1 MSSVKI
7 LEESSSANPLVLRL
21 QQILTSCSRSIE
33 TGDLHKSGSSVSEL
47 VNYLDSISDAAL
59 SDTSNEESRNNALEV
74 LSEIHLYICQPLL
87 DQAVVDALSFE
98 LPKAVAKFAC
108 VSGKCLEIVES
119 IVNQFVATCSPR
131 DLIPIFCE
139 ALDVP
144 SGMSK
149 APSYYAPFLSGL
161 SKVFLSIPRRHF
173 EQVKEAVP
181 VILSV
186 LKAMASELDDE
197 DTNSEDL
204 FVRAISIANSIQTV
218 CGKLVGRLNEKLRA
232 LLGLFVLQ
240 IMSLLCMREK
250 VSSCL
255 TLVLQLSHFLPY
267 CGLSYLGL
275 LTGCDVDTIID
286 IVLKECTE
294 DGDDYI
300 SCFPYV
306 KHGASL
312 AVICGHMSNTVA
324 QSAEEDLT
332 VLKDA
337 LQSNQTKRW
346 QAVGMLK
353 HIFSSANLPWEL
365 KKHTINFLLWIM
377 DGNLSEK
384 CNDEVSDCSS
394 YVPGLFASLQAIEM
408 VIMYTSD
415 SVLRRNAFNSFK
427 KVLADIPTSPR
438 FDILKAL
445 IANSN
450 SSSMTAILVD
460 CVREE
465 MRMENCQRISVGHDE
480 FLQAEKSCQS
490 SLFWSADVLELVE
503 LILRPPKGG
512 PPALPEDG
520 DAVLSALNLYRFVLI
535 TESTGKTN
543 CTGVLSKN
551 NLHKAYNEWLLP
563 LRTLVTG
570 IEAENKNDYDQLVV
584 DMVCALNPVEL
595 VLYRCIELVE
605 EKLKQ

>member
-1 MSSVKI
+1 MSAVKI

-59 SDTSNEESRNNALEV
+59 SDTSNEESRNNAFEV

-186 LKAMASELDDE
+186 LKAMTSELDDE
-197 DTNSEDL
+197 DTDSEDL

-218 CGKLVGRLNEKLRA
+218 CGKLAGRLNEKLRA

-294 DGDDYI
+294 DGDDYM

-384 CNDEVSDCSS
+384 CNDEVTDFSS

-415 SVLRRNAFNSFK
+415 AVLRRNAFDSFK
-427 KVLADIPTSPR
+427 K
-438 FDILKAL
+438 
-445 IANSN
+445 
-450 SSSMTAILVD
+450 TAILVD

-465 MRMENCQRISVGHDE
+465 MRRENCQRISVGHDE

-512 PPALPEDG
+512 PPALPEDS

>member
-1 MSSVKI
+1 MV
-7 LEESSSANPLVLRL
+7 LESRMNMKTFEKQGHGRCTRELYNGDSRL
-21 QQILTSCSRSIE
+21 
-33 TGDLHKSGSSVSEL
+33 KSYKFKEL
-47 VNYLDSISDAAL
+47 VSTKFIKDSL
-59 SDTSNEESRNNALEV
+59 VQESK
-74 LSEIHLYICQPLL
+74 Q
-87 DQAVVDALSFE
+87 Q
-98 LPKAVAKFAC
+98 
-108 VSGKCLEIVES
+108 GKWK
-119 IVNQFVATCSPR
+119 R
-131 DLIPIFCE
+131 D
-139 ALDVP
+139 
-144 SGMSK
+144 SK
-149 APSYYAPFLSGL
+149 ATSSI
-161 SKVFLSIPRRHF
+161 FLSIPRRHF

-186 LKAMASELDDE
+186 LKAMTSELDDE

-204 FVRAISIANSIQTV
+204 FARATSIANSIQTV
-218 CGKLVGRLNEKLRA
+218 CGKLAGRLNEKLRA

-240 IMSLLCMREK
+240 IMVDTSQCSIAVPSLLCMREK

-427 KVLADIPTSPR
+427 KMDGDLGLTKERFRRKLDCGTDNFYPRRAGGASSPWDRDVLPSEKVFNTLADFNR
-438 FDILKAL
+438 FLGTNDNEKRKLNKSVLRLYRPDLVCLLETKVREMSVQTVRSLGVGRVLEWGAVEAQAAFGEIVRMAL
-445 IANSN
+445 SGCLLGCMGLLEWGERGFMGRVGSNQRPMGRPMVFRKFPLYGGLFTWYGGLNSQ
-450 SSSMTAILVD
+450 SSSRLD
-460 CVREE
+460 HF
-465 MRMENCQRISVGHDE
+465 SVS
-480 FLQAEKSCQS
+480 EKWEDHFSGFSQ
-490 SLFWSADVLELVE
+490 FVL
-503 LILRPPKGG
+503 PK
-512 PPALPEDG
+512 PLSNHCPVVLKG
-520 DAVLSALNLYRFVLI
+520 DLSGQVVLSLAIAATIAL
-535 TESTGKTN
+535 
-543 CTGVLSKN
+543 
-551 NLHKAYNEWLLP
+551 
-563 LRTLVTG
+563 
-570 IEAENKNDYDQLVV
+570 Q
-584 DMVCALNPVEL
+584 
-595 VLYRCIELVE
+595 
-605 EKLKQ
+605 